1 MQHIEEV
8 PDVNNDQGALGLDQ
22 ANNDIPGGQP
32 HVEDNMLGPAPPGL
46 PMQPNQGDV
55 ALENVAEPVMAGLAM
70 PGDFFAGPEG
80 EAVENQLDVDM
91 EGWAEG
97 NEDEMMW
104 TNFGLL

>member
-1 MQHIEEV
+1 
-8 PDVNNDQGALGLDQ
+8 
-22 ANNDIPGGQP
+22 
-32 HVEDNMLGPAPPGL
+32 
-46 PMQPNQGDV
+46 MQPNQGDV

-70 PGDFFAGPEG
+70 PGDFFAGPED